1 MSTVKKIAIVGMGLI
16 GGSIGMAVRKKHLAE
31 EVMGIARRKES
42 LEKAL
47 EKGAIDKGATETED
61 SFKDADL
68 VIVALP
74 VGVIPETIRQMV
86 PYLKPGCIIT
96 DVGSTK
102 KNIVDTIDSFLPER
116 LCFIGSHPLA
126 GSEKSGIDS
135 ARDSLFT
142 NTTCIVT
149 PGKHSPSGNVSRLR
163 DFWEALETQV
173 LIMPPGDH
181 DLIVALTSHLPHLAA
196 AGLVNLVE
204 DFSHKDNRI
213 LPAVASGFRDTT
225 RIAGSSP
232 VLWHDICMSNRKTMA
247 SVLRTYRELLE
258 KIEQSIMQEESADL
272 LDFLKKAEKARN
284 ALNNS

>member
-16 GGSIGMAVRKKHLAE
+16 GGSIGMAVRKKRLAGK
-31 EVMGIARRKES
+31 VMGIARRKES

-47 EKGAIDKGATETED
+47 EKGAIDKGTTETAD
-61 SFKDADL
+61 SLKNADL

-74 VGVIPETIRQMV
+74 VGVIPETVRQMA
-86 PYLKPGCIIT
+86 PHLKPGCIIT

-102 KNIVDTIDSFLPER
+102 KNIVDTIDRFLPER

-149 PGKHSPSGNVSRLR
+149 PGKHSPPESVNRLR
-163 DFWEALETQV
+163 GFWEALETQV
-173 LIMPPGDH
+173 LVMPPGDH

-213 LPAVASGFRDTT
+213 LSAVASGFRDTT

-247 SVLRTYRELLE
+247 SVLRTYREALE
-258 KIEQSIMQEESADL
+258 KIEQSITQGESDNL
-272 LDFLKKAEKARN
+272 LDFLKKAEKARD

>member
-1 MSTVKKIAIVGMGLI
+1 MSAVKKIAIVGMGLI
-16 GGSIGMAVRKKHLAE
+16 GGSIGMAVRKKRLAE
-31 EVMGIARRKES
+31 EVLGIARRKES
-42 LEKAL
+42 LKKAV
-47 EKGAIDKGATETED
+47 EKGAIDKGTTETEG
-61 SFKDADL
+61 SLKDADL

-74 VGVIPETIRQMV
+74 VGVIPETVRQMG
-86 PYLKPGCIIT
+86 PHLKPGCIIT

-102 KNIVDTIDSFLPER
+102 KSIVDTIDSFLPER
-116 LCFIGSHPLA
+116 FCFIGSHPLA

-142 NTTCIVT
+142 NTTCIIT
-149 PGKHSPSGNVSRLR
+149 PGKHSPSESVSRLR

-173 LIMPPGDH
+173 LVMTPEEH

-196 AGLVNLVE
+196 AGLVNLVK

-213 LPAVASGFRDTT
+213 LSAVASGFRDTT

-232 VLWHDICMSNRKTMA
+232 VLWHDICMSNRETIA

-258 KIEQSIMQEESADL
+258 KIEQSITQEESACL
-272 LDFLKKAEKARN
+272 LDFLKKAKNARD